1 MMPTVLAT
9 SMPGRIPYML
19 CLIPYINEDVIILIL
34 LTRILRTREAN
45 YLVRV
50 NQN

>member
-1 MMPTVLAT
+1 MMLTVLAT

-19 CLIPYINEDVIILIL
+19 CLIPYVNEDVIILIL
-34 LTRILRTREAN
+34 LTTILRTREAN

-50 NQN
+50 NQD

>member
-1 MMPTVLAT
+1 MMVTVLAT

-34 LTRILRTREAN
+34 LTTILRTRGAN

-50 NQN
+50 NQD